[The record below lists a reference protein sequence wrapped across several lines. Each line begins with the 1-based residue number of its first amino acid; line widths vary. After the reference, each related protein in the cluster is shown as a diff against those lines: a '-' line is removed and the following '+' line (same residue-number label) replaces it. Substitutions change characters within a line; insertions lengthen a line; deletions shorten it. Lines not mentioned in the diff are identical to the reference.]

1 MSTAAVNVKTDLAKR
16 KSARRKKTF
25 MLTTMVLPGAIWLLL
40 LRYLPM
46 FGIILAIIYLT
57 KNRSVTFDLTNI
69 QKYHFWM
76 LLLLLAA
83 SPP

>member
-1 MSTAAVNVKTDLAKR
+1 MILVKAGICANQCAHNFF
-16 KSARRKKTF
+16 SAELF
-25 MLTTMVLPGAIWLLL
+25 VSSLI
-40 LRYLPM
+40 M